1 MEIWEWLSSA
11 RKNYTQKSPLS
22 SCRALPMSPGLP
34 VSKLLVLAL
43 SKAILTIVFILWKVF
58 ASSFSPHIS
67 SSFLVAS
74 NIIPPAEKTKGMKR
88 RLVRGLA
95 WTARLSICSRY
106 FVACRT
112 IWRVIEV
119 PAAVLVVVLVALLPR
134 RV

>member
-58 ASSFSPHIS
+58 ASSFSP
-67 SSFLVAS
+67 
-74 NIIPPAEKTKGMKR
+74 
-88 RLVRGLA
+88 
-95 WTARLSICSRY
+95 
-106 FVACRT
+106 
-112 IWRVIEV
+112 
-119 PAAVLVVVLVALLPR
+119 LLPCSFR
-134 RV
+134 HHPTCREDQGDEASIGERPGLDSSPLYLLQVFCGLQDDMER

>member
-88 RLVRGLA
+88 PLVREVWPGQLA
-95 WTARLSICSRY
+95 SLSAPGILWLAGRY
-106 FVACRT
+106 G
-112 IWRVIEV
+112 E
-119 PAAVLVVVLVALLPR
+119 L
-134 RV
+134 